1 MSILCWLVVAGIFKV
16 VGKILLSSYMMR
28 MVVSVEVT
36 LAVPQRLCPRVV
48 SVTQMLGHRSPASLP
63 NICQRP
69 INGQV
74 RGVRLGCRR
83 HRNNSLREKQA
94 GLGHSNKSNA
104 LRDGHTRG
112 QHLGRSH
119 TNLFRSGDHNTSR
132 DETRILPRL
141 NHPR

>member
-1 MSILCWLVVAGIFKV
+1 MSILCWLVVAGTFKV
-16 VGKILLSSYMMR
+16 VGKILLGGYMMR

-36 LAVPQRLCPRVV
+36 LAVPQRLRPRIV
-48 SVTQMLGHRSPASLP
+48 SVTQMLGYRSPASIP

-83 HRNNSLREKQA
+83 HRNNRLREKQA
-94 GLGHSNKSNA
+94 SLGHSNKSNA
-104 LRDGHTRG
+104 LRDGHTCG

-119 TNLFRSGDHNTSR
+119 SNLFRSGDHDTSR
-132 DETRILPRL
+132 DETRVLPRL